1 MRSVRLAVFLK
12 CKIHPD
18 TGRQIRQAAAL
29 LEQVSPE
36 RVRDELFRMLD
47 SPEPATAVRLLDML
61 GILPYVLPELTPLK
75 GVPQPAE
82 LYNQPLSK
90 ADVWTH
96 TLESVKRLGQVLQ
109 VLSISF
115 EQEKAAN
122 WALGLISVQLGRYR
136 QQLAEHLAI
145 RINPERSLRS
155 LLFLAGLY
163 HDVGKPNTQQV
174 DSSGRMRFYGHEQVG
189 ARLVAKRARHLRL
202 SNDEIERLAILVEN
216 HMRPLL
222 LAQSGEAPSRRAI
235 YRYFRTTGSA
245 GIDLGL
251 FSLADSLATFGPALP
266 RENWAQHLAVVRALC
281 EAWWEQPDQIVTP
294 PVLVDGHDLLELFN
308 LQPGPLVGDLL
319 EAVRES
325 QAAGQVN
332 TRQQALDLVDNR
344 LKGIG

>member
-29 LEQVSPE
+29 LEHVSPE

-47 SPEPATAVRLLDML
+47 GPEPATAVRLMDIL
-61 GILPYVLPELTPLK
+61 GILSHVLPELTALK
-75 GVPQPAE
+75 GVAQPAE
-82 LYNQPLSK
+82 LNNLPLSK
-90 ADVWTH
+90 TDVWTH
-96 TLESVKRLGQVLQ
+96 TLESVKRLGLVFQ
-109 VLSISF
+109 VLSMSY
-115 EQEKAAN
+115 EQEKAAS
-122 WALGLISVQLGRYR
+122 WALGFITVQLGRYR
-136 QQLAEHLAI
+136 QQLADHLAT
-145 RINPERSLRS
+145 RLNPERSLRS
-155 LLFLAGLY
+155 LIFLAGLY

-174 DSSGRMRFYGHEQVG
+174 DPSGRMRFFGHEQVG
-189 ARLVAKRARHLRL
+189 ARLVAKRARLLRL

-235 YRYFRTTGSA
+235 YRYFRTTGGA

-251 FSLADSLATFGPALP
+251 FSLADSMATYGPALP
-266 RENWAQHLAVVRALC
+266 RETWAQHLNVVRALC
-281 EAWWEQPDQIVTP
+281 EAWWEQPDQIITP
-294 PVLVDGHDLLELFN
+294 PMLVDGNDLMGIFN
-308 LQPGPLVGDLL
+308 LQPGPLIGDLL